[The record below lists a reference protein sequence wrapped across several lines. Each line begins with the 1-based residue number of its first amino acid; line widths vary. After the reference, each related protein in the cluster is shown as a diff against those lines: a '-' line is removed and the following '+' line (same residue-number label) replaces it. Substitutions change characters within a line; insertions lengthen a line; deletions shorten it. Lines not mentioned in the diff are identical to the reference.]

1 MLRTF
6 RFMNQHQPA
15 PDQCTGPFAAPE
27 SHTQAQGTQRHV
39 PFSRKSLDALLL
51 SNYGAHDPKRLQ
63 WSRFL
68 DALSRV
74 QRAQISWNWDLL
86 SELYEPFDP
95 DQTYLA
101 ESHETDQRD
110 AQERLEI
117 FVRQFEDS
125 IQRANFQAI
134 EFDVVQ
140 HAVRTRNDQKLQYE
154 PNFQVFDELRVY
166 GRGLCTVERPRRS
179 WRKGFR
185 TEFRKHAAWHRLIV
199 MVKFRETA
207 ELGPLIKPDRVYLR
221 LFKEV
226 AFRELE
232 MHLPEQATKL
242 RMPLLDR
249 FSIASPILLGAPTLA
264 LKIFTAASWLN
275 PVVLGTVLT
284 GSVSSGWKSFAG
296 FRNARLKHTH
306 QMISNLFYLTQA
318 NNRQCLTRVLEMAWE
333 QETMEAALA
342 FKILHDAADR
352 NEPMDAA
359 RLDAAVERFVEQN
372 RHVRLDFQDQDALD
386 KLKRLGLVRQNGNLL
401 EVVPLDEGRQKL
413 RDLWGKMSP

>member
-1 MLRTF
+1 
-6 RFMNQHQPA
+6 MNPHKPE
-15 PDQCTGPFAAPE
+15 PTPYTSPFAAPD
-27 SHTQAQGTQRHV
+27 SHTRAQGTQRHV
-39 PFSRKSLDALLL
+39 PFSRKSLDSLLL
-51 SNYGAHDPKRLQ
+51 ADFDVHDPRRLE

-68 DALSRV
+68 DALSRI
-74 QRAQISWNWDLL
+74 QRAQIAWNWDLL
-86 SELYEPFDP
+86 AELYEPFDP
-95 DQTYLA
+95 DQTYLV
-101 ESHETDQRD
+101 ESSETDERD
-110 AQERLEI
+110 EKERLEI

-140 HAVRTRNDQKLQYE
+140 HAVRSRNDQKLQYE
-154 PNFQVFDELRVY
+154 PNFHVFDELRVY
-166 GRGLCTVERPRRS
+166 GRGHCTVERPRRA

-185 TEFRKHAAWHRLIV
+185 TEMRKHAAWHRLIV
-199 MVKFRETA
+199 MVKFRENA
-207 ELGPLIKPDRVYLR
+207 ELGPLIKHDRIYLR

-275 PVVLGTVLT
+275 PLVLGTVLT

-342 FKILHDAADR
+342 FKILHNAAAR
-352 NEPMDAA
+352 GEPMDAA
-359 RLDAAVERFVEQN
+359 RLDAAVERFIDEN
-372 RHVRLDFQDQDALD
+372 RHVRIDFQDQDAID
-386 KLKRLGLVRQNGNLL
+386 KLKRLDLVRQNGNLL
-401 EVVPLDEGRQKL
+401 EVVSLEEGRQNLRRLWDKL
-413 RDLWGKMSP
+413 RP

>member
-1 MLRTF
+1 
-6 RFMNQHQPA
+6 MNQTKTDSAMTP
-15 PDQCTGPFAAPE
+15 GPYGEPVANTRAN
-27 SHTQAQGTQRHV
+27 GTQRHV

-51 SNYGAHDPKRLQ
+51 SGYDIHSPERLE

-74 QRAQISWNWDLL
+74 QRAQIAWNWDLL
-86 SELYEPFDP
+86 AELYEPFDP
-95 DQTYLA
+95 DQTYLVEAHNA
-101 ESHETDQRD
+101 ESQDEK
-110 AQERLEI
+110 ERLEI

-140 HAVRTRNDQKLQYE
+140 HAVRSRNDQKLQYE

-166 GRGLCTVERPRRS
+166 GRGHCTVERPKRS

-185 TEFRKHAAWHRLIV
+185 TEMRKHAAWHRLVV

-207 ELGPLIKPDRVYLR
+207 ELGPLIKHDRIYLR

-242 RMPLLDR
+242 KMPLLDR

-275 PVVLGTVLT
+275 PLVLGTVLT

-333 QETMEAALA
+333 QETMESALG
-342 FKILHDAADR
+342 FKILHDAAAR
-352 NEPMDAA
+352 NEPMDAP
-359 RLDAAVERFVEQN
+359 RLDAAVERFIEEN
-372 RHVRLDFQDQDALD
+372 RHVRIDFQDQDAID
-386 KLKRLGLVRQNGNLL
+386 KLKRLGLVRQNGPLL
-401 EVVPLDEGRQKL
+401 EVVSLEEGRQIL
-413 RDLWGKMSP
+413 RGLWDKMKP